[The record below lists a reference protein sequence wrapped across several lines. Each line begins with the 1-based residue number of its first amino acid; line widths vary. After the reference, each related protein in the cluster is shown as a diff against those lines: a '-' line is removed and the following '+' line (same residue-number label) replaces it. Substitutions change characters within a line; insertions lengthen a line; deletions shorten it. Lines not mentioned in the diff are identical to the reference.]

1 MGARALSSGGER
13 FLDTEEV
20 GGSNPPAPTNPL
32 VRGDFATF
40 HRMAA
45 WGSTRPEAP
54 ASMASTGWFGYNLIS
69 KSPLLTN
76 SIA

>member
-1 MGARALSSGGER
+1 M
-13 FLDTEEV
+13 
-20 GGSNPPAPTNPL
+20 NPRVL

-54 ASMASTGWFGYNLIS
+54 ASMASTAWFGYNLIS